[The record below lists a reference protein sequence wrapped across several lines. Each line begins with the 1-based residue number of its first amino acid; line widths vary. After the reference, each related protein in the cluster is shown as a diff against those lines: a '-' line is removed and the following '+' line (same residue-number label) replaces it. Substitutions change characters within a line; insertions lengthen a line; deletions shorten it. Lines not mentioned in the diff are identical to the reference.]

1 MKNRTFCQTIRSFQQ
16 NVMQATGYK
25 IAFGTVLALL
35 LLTAFSSAQTSLTQ
49 TTAAITPR
57 EHAPM
62 RLHGRVPGGVQSDNW
77 SGYAVTGSAFTDAK
91 GSWHVPEV
99 NCSKTPNTNSAF
111 WVGIDGYNNGTV
123 EQNGTSSDCSGTTPV
138 YYAWY
143 EFFPA
148 APVVIQDVPVS
159 PGDVISA
166 EISYNGSEFT
176 LYIKNETT
184 GKSHGRTK
192 AVPGAQRSSAEWIAE
207 APGSSGGGV
216 LPLADF
222 GKANFGEDKT
232 GVSGTNYAIDSS
244 TSGPISD
251 FGNQVEEIT
260 MVSSKNVVEAV
271 PTSLTSDGTSFTIA
285 WKSE

>member
-1 MKNRTFCQTIRSFQQ
+1 MKNRMFNETIQRFQQTIKNANGS
-16 NVMQATGYK
+16 K
-25 IAFGTVLALL
+25 IAFGMTLALFML
-35 LLTAFSSAQTSLTQ
+35 NGLASAQSGPTL
-49 TTAAITPR
+49 TTATISPR
-57 EHAPM
+57 QHAPM
-62 RLHGRVPGGVQSDNW
+62 KLHGRVPGGVETDNW

-99 NCSKTPNTNSAF
+99 NCSKSPNSYSAF

-123 EQNGTSSDCSGTTPV
+123 EQNGTESDCSGTTPV

-148 APVVIQDVPVS
+148 PPVVISDVPVS

-166 EISYNGSEFT
+166 EVSYNGSEFI

-184 GKSHGRTK
+184 GKSHSRTK
-192 AVPGAQRSSAEWIAE
+192 AIPGAQRVSAEWIAE
-207 APGSSGGGV
+207 APGTSEGI

-232 GVSGTNYAIDSS
+232 GISGTNYATDSS
-244 TSGPISD
+244 TSGQISD
-251 FGNQVEEIT
+251 FGSNVQEIT

-271 PTSLTSDGTSFTIA
+271 PTSLTKDGTSFTVA
-285 WKSE
+285 WKAE